1 MSSRKAPP
9 QRIGHALGGVALEI
23 TPQIAAIAAFVAG
36 VTILASA
43 ATPAVAERLRILTN
57 NAPLFVV
64 EVSHFA
70 ASLVGLLLMLVG
82 SGLWRR
88 REGAFWVALALLLSG
103 AILSLT
109 KGLEYEETVLLLLI
123 AAVLWSARRAF
134 DRPSRLLTGG
144 ISTGWLTATVAVVVS
159 TGVLGFAAYSNVDY
173 TDALWW
179 RSTDTSR
186 FLRGGVAVAVL
197 TLVAAVLT
205 LFSSPTHLRGA
216 NPAED
221 LADAEGVLA
230 ATPDAPAAS
239 RILLSGDKDFFF
251 SESRRS
257 FIAYRVRAS
266 RWIALGGPMGDEAEH
281 ADLMW
286 RFVEAADRAGGTAVF
301 YSAGPDLLPPLAGM
315 GFILRQIGEAAIV
328 DPAAFNL
335 VGKARQNLRTACN
348 KAAAEGCTFEVA
360 PPGSARIH
368 AEALK
373 AVSDAWLKTHA
384 SAEKGFS
391 MGRFD
396 VAYLD
401 RGPLGLVWREGR
413 IVAFAN
419 VIAAGKEAGVDLMR
433 YDASAPAGIMD
444 FLFVRLIE
452 WAKGEGYAQFNL
464 GMAPLSGLQNR
475 RLAPVFARLGALV
488 FAEASILYS
497 FGGLHAYKA
506 KFFPRWRPMYMA
518 VRPGVIMPFA
528 LLDVALLTGG
538 GWKGLLFKG

>member
-1 MSSRKAPP
+1 
-9 QRIGHALGGVALEI
+9 
-23 TPQIAAIAAFVAG
+23 
-36 VTILASA
+36 
-43 ATPAVAERLRILTN
+43 
-57 NAPLFVV
+57 
-64 EVSHFA
+64 
-70 ASLVGLLLMLVG
+70 
-82 SGLWRR
+82 
-88 REGAFWVALALLLSG
+88 
-103 AILSLT
+103 
-109 KGLEYEETVLLLLI
+109 
-123 AAVLWSARRAF
+123 
-134 DRPSRLLTGG
+134 
-144 ISTGWLTATVAVVVS
+144 
-159 TGVLGFAAYSNVDY
+159 
-173 TDALWW
+173 
-179 RSTDTSR
+179 
-186 FLRGGVAVAVL
+186 VAVALL
-197 TLVAAVLT
+197 TLVASIMT
-205 LFSSPTHLRGA
+205 LFSSPTHRRGTTA
-216 NPAED
+216 AED
-221 LADAEGVLA
+221 LVDAERVLA
-230 ATPDAPAAS
+230 NTPEAPAS
-239 RILLSGDKDFFF
+239 SCVLLSGDKDFFF
-251 SESRRS
+251 SQSRRS

-266 RWIALGGPMGDEAEH
+266 RWIALGGPMGDPDEH

-335 VGKARQNLRTACN
+335 VGKAKQNLRTACN

-360 PPGSARIH
+360 PPGSASVH

-373 AVSDAWLKTHA
+373 AVSDAWLATHA

-396 VAYLD
+396 IAYLD
-401 RGPLGLVWREGR
+401 RGPLGLVWRGGR

-419 VIAAGKEAGVDLMR
+419 VIKGGAEAGVDLMR
-433 YDASAPAGIMD
+433 YDSSAPAGIMD

-452 WAKGEGYAQFNL
+452 WARDKGYARFNL

-488 FAEASILYS
+488 FAEASLLYS